1 MFSLVKSDQNKKTK
15 KSEVNI
21 QFPLDLCMVSLRF
34 VGIGFS
40 DFSFLGRS
48 APKAHFGGR
57 KGKATLTS
65 AMDAS
70 PPLVQR
76 PRTRAKAR
84 IETYQRREQMKRI
97 REEQD
102 RQRNLPASKRL
113 ATAASPV
120 RVGASLMSPKAV
132 KPLAIETTTSA
143 TEVRMQEVH
152 SPPMQQQ
159 VPKQEPVVTVPTP
172 EKDAPVTLTTEAKQV
187 APARGIAQSGSS
199 SARKRMISFSPER
212 SERPPE
218 NEVLAL
224 QRLQKNLKADEK
236 LQLRLDGTPLKAGR
250 SVLSATTTP
259 LKTAARR
266 MLLESPKNQQTT
278 PFQSPVATLRPS
290 AHNTPLLLSQTRSPP
305 TMIIGSG
312 SPDVT
317 VRSSCKQLVFTMDE
331 LSQRD
336 DEDNN
341 DQENEP
347 PLSQLSQSYESVALD
362 ASQSTTALP
371 ECAHEQTDMSSSSF
385 VFTST
390 SVIEDVGL
398 FNCETDVEYTGGVYG
413 EGTDGKVSAA
423 VIGGQKVALKRAKP
437 HEGYPEEE
445 AKRRSAIELHYLR
458 KVRHMEGFVQC
469 LGLCDGVEHTCIAL
483 EVMDCKLSDYL
494 RRYGIC
500 SASVSGSSKKR
511 RCFTLSYNDTKAL
524 LRQICLPMMALHEK
538 VNVAHGDLACR
549 NILLRTP
556 PKGYEQKW
564 EPVVKLTDFGRIKIP
579 SSEPKILDES
589 FSFYKN
595 CDIGSFARE
604 ILFRLLVGEI
614 VPAQCLE
621 TRHLHKYL
629 QDVVVKD
636 LPQAMKTKLGPF
648 ASLFQRCASWGVR
661 PTFREIYEHLD
672 DLQYFETSE
681 NGLFPLKP
689 SGGIVPAAT
698 VNTTTPN
705 THDAGFMSPVANDEA
720 RTRYAGS
727 SSKQFDTPVAA
738 TTTLLRPA
746 SGRRMI
752 SQSCTNAT
760 AMSGLSST
768 APGTAPSSNKTVN
781 WLKARS
787 VLSNPPPHPTQ
798 QLLSRSNTQAS
809 ATASQAYTPNGRP
822 ALLKKK
828 TPPSAGASRR
838 SLQILNQIQ
847 HRSTSKKAM

>member
-1 MFSLVKSDQNKKTK
+1 
-15 KSEVNI
+15 
-21 QFPLDLCMVSLRF
+21 
-34 VGIGFS
+34 
-40 DFSFLGRS
+40 
-48 APKAHFGGR
+48 
-57 KGKATLTS
+57 
-65 AMDAS
+65 MDAP

-84 IETYQRREQMKRI
+84 IEYDQRRERMKRL
-97 REEQD
+97 REEQE
-102 RQRNLPASKRL
+102 RQRHQPAPKRP
-113 ATAASPV
+113 ATMASPV
-120 RVGASLMSPKAV
+120 RVGVSLLSPKFV
-132 KPLAIETTTSA
+132 KPPPVETTTA
-143 TEVRMQEVH
+143 TEVRTQEVQ

-172 EKDAPVTLTTEAKQV
+172 EKDVPATLTTEAKLV

-218 NEVLAL
+218 NEALAL

-236 LQLRLDGTPLKAGR
+236 LQLRLDGTPLKANR

-259 LKTAARR
+259 LKAAARR

-290 AHNTPLLLSQTRSPP
+290 AHNTLLLFSQTQSPP
-305 TMIIGSG
+305 TTQTMIIGSG
-312 SPDVT
+312 SPDIT
-317 VRSSCKQLVFTMDE
+317 VRSTCKQLVFTLDE

-336 DEDNN
+336 DEDNDD

-347 PLSQLSQSYESVALD
+347 PEENGVPLSQLSQSCESVALD
-362 ASQSTTALP
+362 ASQSTTAMP
-371 ECAHEQTDMSSSSF
+371 ECAHEQSDMSSSSF

-390 SVIEDVGL
+390 SMIEDVGL

-413 EGTDGKVSAA
+413 EGTDGKVAAA

-469 LGLCDGVEHTCIAL
+469 LGLCDGIEHTCIAL

-500 SASVSGSSKKR
+500 SASASGSSKKR
-511 RCFTLSYNDTKAL
+511 RRFTLSYNDTKAL

-689 SGGIVPAAT
+689 SGGIVPIMPAAT
-698 VNTTTPN
+698 VQSNVATPN

-720 RTRYAGS
+720 RTRYPGS

-752 SQSCTNAT
+752 SQSTT
-760 AMSGLSST
+760 VMSGLSST
-768 APGTAPSSNKTVN
+768 APGTAPLSNNKTVN

-787 VLSNPPPHPTQ
+787 VLSNPPQNPTQ
-798 QLLSRSNTQAS
+798 HLLSRSNTQAS
-809 ATASQAYTPNGRP
+809 ATVNQAYTPNGRP
-822 ALLKKK
+822 SLLKKK

-838 SLQILNQIQ
+838 SLQILNQI
-847 HRSTSKKAM
+847 RSTSKKAM